1 MTIGEA
7 MRAAREKAG
16 LTRNKLAKKSG
27 IAVSCI
33 SGYERDEFEPKISRV
48 EILAD
53 TLGISIDEYIGH
65 EAKQKEGAEE

>member
-16 LTRNKLAKKSG
+16 LTRNKFAKKSG
-27 IAVSCI
+27 VAVSCI
-33 SGYERDEFEPKISRV
+33 SVYERDEFEPKISRV

-53 TLGISIDEYIGH
+53 ALGISIDEYIGH
-65 EAKQKEGAEE
+65 EVKEK